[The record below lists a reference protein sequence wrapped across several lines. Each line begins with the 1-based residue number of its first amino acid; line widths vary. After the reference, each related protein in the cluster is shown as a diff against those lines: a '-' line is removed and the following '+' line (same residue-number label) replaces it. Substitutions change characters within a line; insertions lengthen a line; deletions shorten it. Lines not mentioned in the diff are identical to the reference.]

1 LFLALV
7 SGLLFGIVPLGQ
19 VMRANPYD
27 IVKAGSSSDWF
38 GRRVTIRDVLL
49 VTQIAICAMLIT
61 ASLVAVRG
69 LMRSLHTNY
78 GFEPQNTLLFT
89 TNLTI
94 AGYTEEGVLP
104 MQKRMTDAM
113 ATIPGAEHVGLVND
127 YPPLVYA
134 SAHRT
139 PIFKDET
146 MDLTPSNAALTPYR
160 YVVSPGYFEA
170 AATSLLA
177 GRNFSWN
184 DDKKAPRVGVANAEF
199 ARRMFGDASHAV
211 GRYFRIQDGTRIQ
224 VVGVVEDGKYLSLT
238 EDQQPAIFLT
248 SLQSPSSGA
257 YVIVRSRRDVQQLAA
272 AMRNKLREVDSG
284 LPAEIT
290 TWDSLLGVALF
301 PSRMAA
307 VTLGVLGVMG
317 AILSITG
324 IFGMSAYSVNKRRKE
339 LGLRIALGAQR
350 SQILGAALGRAI
362 KLLTVGSVAGLLL
375 GIMASRVLS
384 AIVYQATSRDPLVLI
399 GVAVAMSLLGLL
411 ATWIPAQ
418 RALAVNPLILLR
430 EE

>member
-1 LFLALV
+1 
-7 SGLLFGIVPLGQ
+7 
-19 VMRANPYD
+19 
-27 IVKAGSSSDWF
+27 
-38 GRRVTIRDVLL
+38 
-49 VTQIAICAMLIT
+49 
-61 ASLVAVRG
+61 
-69 LMRSLHTNY
+69 
-78 GFEPQNTLLFT
+78 
-89 TNLTI
+89 
-94 AGYTEEGVLP
+94 
-104 MQKRMTDAM
+104 
-113 ATIPGAEHVGLVND
+113 
-127 YPPLVYA
+127 
-134 SAHRT
+134 
-139 PIFKDET
+139 
-146 MDLTPSNAALTPYR
+146 
-160 YVVSPGYFEA
+160 
-170 AATSLLA
+170 
-177 GRNFSWN
+177 
-184 DDKKAPRVGVANAEF
+184 
-199 ARRMFGDASHAV
+199 
-211 GRYFRIQDGTRIQ
+211 
-224 VVGVVEDGKYLSLT
+224 
-238 EDQQPAIFLT
+238 
-248 SLQSPSSGA
+248 
-257 YVIVRSRRDVQQLAA
+257 VIVRSRRDVQQLAA